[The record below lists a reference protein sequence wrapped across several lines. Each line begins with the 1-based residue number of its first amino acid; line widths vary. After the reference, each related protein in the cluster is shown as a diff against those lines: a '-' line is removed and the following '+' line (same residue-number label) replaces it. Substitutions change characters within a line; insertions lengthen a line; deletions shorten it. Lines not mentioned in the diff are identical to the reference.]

1 MSNWM
6 IDQDSLNHLNVS
18 GHDVPE
24 HLFKYIKDTVEN
36 AKKEGIGFQH
46 RLAGH
51 LKEEYEIKDRNEEFE
66 EYLAGCSTSGNVYQ
80 SWKDMVVLN
89 ENAPIILQNL
99 WVNYQKKY
107 DFNPPHTHS
116 GFVSFVIFVQIPY
129 DLKQEE
135 KVFENANNKQTSKFT
150 FHSPDH
156 RFPGGIDLVSLNIDK
171 SYEGKM
177 IMFKASQ
184 IHSVYPFYTSD
195 DYRIT
200 VSGNLVFKVTS

>member
-1 MSNWM
+1 MANKKSNPF
-6 IDQDSLNHLNVS
+6 IQKRVEEKTI
-18 GHDVPE
+18 DVP
-24 HLFKYIKDTVEN
+24 F
-36 AKKEGIGFQH
+36 
-46 RLAGH
+46 
-51 LKEEYEIKDRNEEFE
+51 
-66 EYLAGCSTSGNVYQ
+66 YLYKTLDS
-80 SWKDMVVLN
+80 
-89 ENAPIILQNL
+89 
-99 WVNYQKKY
+99 
-107 DFNPPHTHS
+107 
-116 GFVSFVIFVQIPY
+116 
-129 DLKQEE
+129 QEE